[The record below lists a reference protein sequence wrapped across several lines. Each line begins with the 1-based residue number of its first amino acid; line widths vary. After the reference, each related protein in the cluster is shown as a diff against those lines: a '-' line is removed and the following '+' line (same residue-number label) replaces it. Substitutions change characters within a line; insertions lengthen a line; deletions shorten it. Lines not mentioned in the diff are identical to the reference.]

1 MSVTEEVVIRFR
13 TNFKQFRDGMNQAGD
28 VLNAH
33 TNKWKNL
40 GALLPTIGRKV
51 LKVGQAFKKVGMEAK
66 KVQMNLLGL
75 GFFGMAVKNFFSGLL
90 RPAMEAVGL
99 FDLFGAT
106 LQVVFLPIVMA
117 LLDLLL
123 PVFEWLM
130 NLSDATKLLIG
141 KWVLFG
147 LGAGFVLMVVGFLL
161 SGLAS
166 LIFIFGGLFALLK
179 AIIPEIILFGV
190 NISSIIET
198 LLGIAIVKTVWD
210 FFSNIIGK
218 LWEQFKKL
226 DFVKETM
233 AQIKGVTER
242 NIPIFDKL
250 TAKADGLFKQ
260 FKDKIPTF
268 EELKVK
274 TKEWM
279 TEFKLDKLLEDLKSL
294 AHSLG
299 VIADLII
306 NIGKFFG
313 WIGKNLRDNLN
324 SNSNGTPLF
333 DMWNRTVY
341 KTPTPVS
348 GPVQGPIQINNNVDI
363 KASSNVDIEMA
374 KNQLSTQW
382 SADFNRL
389 TS

>member
-1 MSVTEEVVIRFR
+1 
-13 TNFKQFRDGMNQAGD
+13 
-28 VLNAH
+28 
-33 TNKWKNL
+33 
-40 GALLPTIGRKV
+40 
-51 LKVGQAFKKVGMEAK
+51 
-66 KVQMNLLGL
+66 MNLLGL

-226 DFVKETM
+226 DFVIETM
-233 AQIKGVTER
+233 AHIKGVTEG

-260 FKDKIPTF
+260 FKDKIPLIWAIVSFTKSNF
-268 EELKVK
+268 LNCSHNFPIILLKKSHTVLTMAIPSNVSIIELML
-274 TKEWM
+274 TPNRIISGIIA
-279 TEFKLDKLLEDLKSL
+279 FKSANNPPNMKIREASPDNKKPTTINTNPAPNPKSTHL
-294 AHSLG
+294 
-299 VIADLII
+299 
-306 NIGKFFG
+306 
-313 WIGKNLRDNLN
+313 
-324 SNSNGTPLF
+324 P
-333 DMWNRTVY
+333 
-341 KTPTPVS
+341 
-348 GPVQGPIQINNNVDI
+348 INNLVASLKFISHSKTGKRRSN
-363 KASSNVDIEMA
+363 KAITIGRN
-374 KNQLSTQW
+374 T
-382 SADFNRL
+382 
-389 TS
+389 T